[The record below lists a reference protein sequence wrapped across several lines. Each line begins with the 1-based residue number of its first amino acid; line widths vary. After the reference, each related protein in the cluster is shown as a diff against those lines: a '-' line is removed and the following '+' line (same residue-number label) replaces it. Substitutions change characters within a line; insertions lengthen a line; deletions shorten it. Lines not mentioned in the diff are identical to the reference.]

1 MDVNNLG
8 SALIIQ
14 HFAQVT
20 VDPECFGAL
29 GKEKKQRNKQD

>member
-14 HFAQVT
+14 YFAQVT
-20 VDPECFGAL
+20 VDPECFIAL
-29 GKEKKQRNKQD
+29 AEEKKERNQQD

>member
-20 VDPECFGAL
+20 VDPESFLAL
-29 GKEKKQRNKQD
+29 VEEKK